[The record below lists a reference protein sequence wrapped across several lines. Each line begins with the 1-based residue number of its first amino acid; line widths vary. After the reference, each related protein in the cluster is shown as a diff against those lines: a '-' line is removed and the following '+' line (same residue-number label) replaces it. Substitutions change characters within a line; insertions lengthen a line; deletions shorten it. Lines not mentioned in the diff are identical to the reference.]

1 VLDLCIPCQLY
12 KAGLSPCVR
21 GPSQSQSQP
30 NTQAESNAPDLTTTA
45 TIHPSIA
52 KKTFEL

>member
-1 VLDLCIPCQLY
+1 MLDLCIPCQLY